1 MQRLRVAGEGPLNVM
16 DGNGI
21 WELKY
26 ADVAGFGFRV

>member
-1 MQRLRVAGEGPLNVM
+1 MQRLTVGGEGPLNVM